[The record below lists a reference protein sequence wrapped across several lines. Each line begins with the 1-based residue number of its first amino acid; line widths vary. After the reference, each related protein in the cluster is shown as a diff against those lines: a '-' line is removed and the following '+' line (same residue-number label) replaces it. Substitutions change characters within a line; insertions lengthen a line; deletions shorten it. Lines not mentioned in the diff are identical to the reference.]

1 MKTIAVINNE
11 RTIGEI
17 VRFSLEQAGYRVR
30 VYPRGLDALE
40 VLVQEPPDLV
50 MLDTYNPP
58 LGGVA
63 LLRRLRQHCDTP
75 VIFLSPHA
83 EEVARE
89 LSGTPLA
96 AHDYIESPFSVADM
110 IQRVKAVIDR

>member
-30 VYPRGLDALE
+30 VYARGLDALE
-40 VLVQEPPDLV
+40 ALVQEPPDLV

-83 EEVARE
+83 EKIAKK
-89 LSGTPLA
+89 LAGTPLEA
-96 AHDYIESPFSVADM
+96 DDYIESPFSVVDM
-110 IQRVKAVIDR
+110 VQRVKAIIDR